1 MNTFYLIIVVVLFFL
16 AISDLIVGV
25 ANDAVNFLNSAIGAR
40 AAKFA
45 VITTIA
51 SFGVFIGASFS
62 GGMMEVARKGIF
74 HPDQF
79 YFNEIILIFLAV
91 MITDVLL
98 LNVFNTLGLP
108 TSTTVSLVFELLGA
122 AVAISL
128 AKIVS
133 SGETMLELNKY
144 INSSKALA
152 IISSILI
159 SIFVGF
165 AIGAIIQYIA
175 RIIFSFNFKKSM
187 KYYGAVWGAL
197 SFSVISYFIIIKGIE
212 GASFI
217 PSSSLAWI
225 KEHTFSLMIYGII
238 GFTLIFQILYWLF
251 KVNILKLIVFYGTFA
266 LAVAF
271 AGNDLVNF
279 IGVPLAGF
287 KSYQLYID
295 SGVPADQF
303 VMSGLKGKVQTEEY
317 MLLIAGLVMVLTLWF
332 SKKARTVI
340 KTSVDL
346 SRQGTGDERF
356 ASSPLSRSIVR
367 FFVQLN
373 KTISAYLPKSFLNFI
388 DQRFKPYR
396 QKNVNPKDLP
406 AFDMLRAS
414 VNLMVAS
421 TLIAFGTSLKLPL
434 STTYITFMV
443 AMGTSMS
450 DRAWGRESAV
460 YRISG
465 VFVVIGGWFITALV
479 AFLVSLT
486 VAFTIYYGG
495 IIAIIL
501 VLILAAYLSYQT
513 HRTYIKREKKSFDES
528 NFSKKINELSEEQ
541 IFENCLNNSVDILKV
556 IPKIYAE
563 NIKCLTD
570 EQLKNLKKLN
580 KEVIAINHK
589 TKLYKAN
596 VHLVISN
603 FTGEYL
609 DSAHYYVQMLDYLR
623 EIAHCLSYIVTPS
636 YEYINDNHKGFIN
649 QQKEDLVSLHSAIK
663 DLFNDMLKYIEKGHY
678 DKTPIL
684 VEKQQE
690 IIILIENLRKKQ
702 LKRIKNDETGVKNS
716 MLYMNIL
723 AETKNLVLY
732 FVNFYKAQRDFV
744 NSNATRFNF

>member
-45 VITTIA
+45 VVMTIA
-51 SFGVFIGASFS
+51 SVGVFVGASFS
-62 GGMMEVARKGIF
+62 SGMMEVARKGIF

-79 YFNEIILIFLAV
+79 YFSEIILIFLAV

-108 TSTTVSLVFELLGA
+108 TSTTVSLVFELLGS
-122 AVAISL
+122 AVAISI
-128 AKIVS
+128 AKIAAC
-133 SGETMLELNKY
+133 GETLLELNKY

-165 AIGAIIQYIA
+165 VVGAIIQYIA
-175 RIIFSFNFKKSM
+175 RIIFSFNLKKSM
-187 KYYGAVWGAL
+187 KYYGAIWGAL
-197 SFSVISYFIIIKGIE
+197 SFSVITYFIIIKGIE
-212 GASFI
+212 GATFI
-217 PSSSLAWI
+217 SESTLNWI

-238 GFTLIFQILYWLF
+238 GFTIIFQLLYWIF
-251 KVNILKLIVFYGTFA
+251 KINILKLIVFYGTFA

-287 KSYQLYID
+287 KSYQMYIS

-303 VMSGLKGKVQTEEY
+303 LMEGLKGKVQTEEY
-317 MLLIAGLVMVLTLWF
+317 MLLIAGLVIVLTLWF

-346 SRQGTGDERF
+346 SRQESGDERF

-373 KTISAYLPKSFLNFI
+373 NSITSILPKSFLRFVNE
-388 DQRFKPYR
+388 RFKPYKP
-396 QKNVNPKDLP
+396 KNINSKDMP

-443 AMGTSMS
+443 AMGSSLS

-479 AFLVSLT
+479 AFVVSLT
-486 VAFTIYYGG
+486 VAFIIFYGG
-495 IIAIIL
+495 VIAVIL
-501 VLILAAYLSYQT
+501 VLLLAAFLSYRT
-513 HRTYIKREKKSFDES
+513 HTVYLKREKKSVEEA

-541 IFENCLNNSVDILKV
+541 IYETCINNSVEILKT
-556 IPKIYAE
+556 IPKIYSE
-563 NIKCLTD
+563 NIKGLTD
-570 EQLKNLKKLN
+570 EQLKTLKKIN
-580 KEVIAINHK
+580 KEVIAINDK
-589 TKLYKAN
+589 TKLYKSN
-596 VHLVISN
+596 VPIVISQ
-603 FTGEYL
+603 FTGEYI

-636 YEYINDNHKGFIN
+636 YEYINNNHKGFIN
-649 QQKEDLVSLHSAIK
+649 SQKEDLVSLYSAIK
-663 DLFNDMLKYIEKGHY
+663 EFFDDLIKHIEKGHY
-678 DKTPIL
+678 DKTESI
-684 VEKQQE
+684 VNKQQE
-690 IIILIENLRKKQ
+690 IINLLENLRKKQ

-723 AETKNLVLY
+723 TETKNLLLY
-732 FVNFYKAQRDFV
+732 VVNLYKSQRDFV
-744 NSNATRFNF
+744 NSKKNKF

>member
-16 AISDLIVGV
+16 AVSDLIVGV

-45 VITTIA
+45 IIMTIA
-51 SFGVFIGASFS
+51 SIGVFVGASFS
-62 GGMMEVARKGIF
+62 SGMMEVARKGIF

-79 YFNEIILIFLAV
+79 FFSEIILIFLAV

-108 TSTTVSLVFELLGA
+108 TSTTVSLVFELLGS
-122 AVAISL
+122 AVAISI
-128 AKIVS
+128 AKIAS
-133 SGETMLELNKY
+133 SGETLLELNKY

-165 AIGAIIQYIA
+165 IIGAIIQYLA
-175 RIIFSFNFKKSM
+175 RIVFSFNLKKSM
-187 KYYGAVWGAL
+187 KYYGAIWGAL

-217 PSSSLAWI
+217 SESSLNWI
-225 KEHTFSLMIYGII
+225 KEHTFSIMIYGII
-238 GFTLIFQILYWLF
+238 GFTILFQLLYWIF
-251 KVNILKLIVFYGTFA
+251 KIDILKLIVFYGTFA

-271 AGNDLVNF
+271 AGNDLINF

-287 KSYQLYID
+287 KSYQLYIN

-303 VMSGLKGKVQTEEY
+303 LMAGLKGKVQTEEY
-317 MLLIAGLVMVLTLWF
+317 MLLLAGLIMVLTLWF

-346 SRQGTGDERF
+346 SRQNSGDERF
-356 ASSPLSRSIVR
+356 VSSPLSRSIVR

-373 KTISAYLPKSFLNFI
+373 KKISGFLPKSFLSFV

-396 QKNVNPKDLP
+396 PKNINSKDMP

-443 AMGTSMS
+443 AMGTSLS

-465 VFVVIGGWFITALV
+465 VFIVIGGWFITALV

-486 VAFTIYYGG
+486 IAFIIYYGG
-495 IIAIIL
+495 VIAIII
-501 VLILAAYLSYQT
+501 VLLLAAYLSYQT
-513 HRTYIKREKKSFDES
+513 HRTYTKREKKAVETT

-541 IFENCLNNSVDILKV
+541 LFETCINNSVEILKV

-563 NIKCLTD
+563 NIKGLAD
-570 EQLKNLKKLN
+570 EQLKTLKKIN
-580 KEVIAINHK
+580 KEVIAINDK
-589 TKLYKAN
+589 TKN
-596 VHLVISN
+596 VQSKRSFSN
-603 FTGEYL
+603 F
-609 DSAHYYVQMLDYLR
+609 
-623 EIAHCLSYIVTPS
+623 
-636 YEYINDNHKGFIN
+636 K
-649 QQKEDLVSLHSAIK
+649 
-663 DLFNDMLKYIEKGHY
+663 
-678 DKTPIL
+678 
-684 VEKQQE
+684 
-690 IIILIENLRKKQ
+690 
-702 LKRIKNDETGVKNS
+702 
-716 MLYMNIL
+716 
-723 AETKNLVLY
+723 
-732 FVNFYKAQRDFV
+732 FY
-744 NSNATRFNF
+744 